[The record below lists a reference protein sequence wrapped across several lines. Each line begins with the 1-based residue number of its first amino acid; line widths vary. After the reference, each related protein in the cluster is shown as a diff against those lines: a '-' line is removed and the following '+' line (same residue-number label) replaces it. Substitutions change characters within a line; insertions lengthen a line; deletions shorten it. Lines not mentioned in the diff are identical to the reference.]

1 MCFYSYTPASPAI
14 ASRDR
19 QRPIPITHNALAAPA
34 AAVPFP
40 IAPNYL
46 GINLNIR
53 VGISIWNMVTNVY
66 AKSNYNRLRI
76 NKALGT
82 FFQKNW

>member
-40 IAPNYL
+40 IAPNYF
-46 GINLNIR
+46 R
-53 VGISIWNMVTNVY
+53 VGISIGNMVTNVY